1 MMLLYMCKNGGAI
14 ADKIFDNMATQS
26 LFKGNEEHMGKIRSK
41 FKGGEI
47 PQINALLMKEYHKFR
62 ASARD

>member
-41 FKGGEI
+41 FKGGGNPPNKCSFDEGV
-47 PQINALLMKEYHKFR
+47 PQIQ
-62 ASARD
+62 SIS